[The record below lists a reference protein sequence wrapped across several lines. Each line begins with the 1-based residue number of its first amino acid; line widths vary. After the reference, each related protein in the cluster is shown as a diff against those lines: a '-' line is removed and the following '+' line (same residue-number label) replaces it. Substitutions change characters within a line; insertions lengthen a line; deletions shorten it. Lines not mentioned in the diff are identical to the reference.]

1 MQRALF
7 STELLV
13 AAHRRPAQ
21 VGSRP
26 RQRAGSGGSFVGPW
40 VFIGVNPPDGA
51 SANQQRAMPICIL
64 HMLKSMEDFL
74 LLSAAGGWWR
84 QDSCWGMTWPWQ
96 SNLLNPGP
104 GFAAPRGCNRRAK
117 PSSQQRQLP
126 PVPCPA
132 HPGTAHLSKCTYG
145 GFFVQLPV
153 LPASWFVMIPLRKAL
168 ALCKASL
175 KMSFIR
181 PNSIKK
187 ERIV

>member
-1 MQRALF
+1 MQKVLF

-13 AAHRRPAQ
+13 AAHCRPAQ
-21 VGSRP
+21 VCSRP
-26 RQRAGSGGSFVGPW
+26 RQRAGSRGSFGGPW
-40 VFIGVNPPDGA
+40 VFIGVTPPDGA
-51 SANQQRAMPICIL
+51 STNQQGAMPKCIL
-64 HMLKSMEDFL
+64 HMLKRMEDFL

-84 QDSCWGMTWPWQ
+84 QDSCWDVTWPWQ

-104 GFAAPRGCNRRAK
+104 GFTAPRGCNRTAK

-126 PVPCPA
+126 PVP
-132 HPGTAHLSKCTYG
+132 PGTAHLSKRTYG
-145 GFFVQLPV
+145 GIFVQLPV
-153 LPASWFVMIPLRKAL
+153 LHASWFVMILLRKAL